1 MSTYSVFH
9 KGEIVLLYL
18 LKFLSH
24 YKFPKTDHHLEFV
37 VLRLSLYLSEVDYDS
52 CEATLSTEGAN
63 HDIMKCKIQE
73 AL

>member
-24 YKFPKTDHHLEFV
+24 YKSPKTDHHLEFV

-52 CEATLSTEGAN
+52 SESYTFYRLE
-63 HDIMKCKIQE
+63 HMM
-73 AL
+73 